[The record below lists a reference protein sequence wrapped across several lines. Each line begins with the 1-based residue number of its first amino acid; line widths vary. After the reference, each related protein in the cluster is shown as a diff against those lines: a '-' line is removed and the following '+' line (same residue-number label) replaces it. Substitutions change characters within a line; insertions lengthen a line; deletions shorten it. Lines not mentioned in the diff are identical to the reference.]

1 MRNSILMRFAAT
13 LILFAALANAQSEKP
28 LKPGLYAVFDTSM
41 GSFTAELY
49 DKFTPNNVA
58 NFVGL
63 ATGTRAWYDPK
74 VKAMVKRPLFNGIT
88 FHRVVREQMIQFG
101 DPTGAGTH
109 NCGFTLRDEYL
120 PGLMFDRPGRLGVA
134 NTGHPDSGACQF
146 FVTDEPIRQWN
157 NNYTIIGQIVEGQDV
172 VHKINTVRTSGE
184 KPREPVIINRVF
196 IRRVLKDSPAK

>member
-1 MRNSILMRFAAT
+1 MRFAAT
-13 LILFAALANAQSEKP
+13 LILFAALANAQSGKP

-41 GSFTAELY
+41 GSFTTELY
-49 DKFTPNNVA
+49 EKYTPNNVA

-74 VKAMVKRPLFNGIT
+74 MKAMVKRPLFNGIT

-101 DPTGAGTH
+101 DPTGLGSH

-120 PGLMFDRPGRLGVA
+120 PGLMFDRPGRLAVA
-134 NTGHPDSGACQF
+134 NTGKPDSGACQF

-172 VHKINTVRTSGE
+172 VHKINSVRTDGE
-184 KPREPVIINRVF
+184 KPREPVILNRVF